1 MTGIGL
7 NFLLKGFIIG
17 FAIAAPVGPIGILC
31 IRRTLANGRLP
42 GFFSGLGAA
51 SADMAYGAV
60 AAFGLTAIQDLLIGA
75 QFWLHLVGGLFL
87 IYLGFRTFTAKPTNK
102 PAGEGTTRNLFQAYF
117 STLGLTLTNPAT
129 IISFTV
135 IFAGLRLGETH
146 GNFFSAATLVG
157 GVFFGS
163 SAWWLTLSL
172 IVGLFRE
179 RFTLAW
185 MIWVNRLAGAVIS
198 AFGLIALLIK

>member
-1 MTGIGL
+1 MTGIDL

-17 FAIAAPVGPIGILC
+17 LAIAAPVGPIGILC
-31 IRRTLANGRLP
+31 IRRTLSEGRLT

-51 SADMAYGAV
+51 SADMSYGAV
-60 AAFGLTAIQDLLIGA
+60 AAFGLTVVHNLLIGA
-75 QFWLHLVGGLFL
+75 QFWLHLIGGLFL
-87 IYLGFRTFTAKPTNK
+87 IYLGIRTFLIKPPNK
-102 PAGEGTTRNLFQAYF
+102 ASTDSLNRNLFQAYL

-135 IFAGLRLGETH
+135 IFAGLRLGEAH
-146 GNFFSAATLVG
+146 GNFISAGMLVG
-157 GVFFGS
+157 GVFIGS

-179 RFTLAW
+179 RFTPHW
-185 MIWVNRLAGAVIS
+185 MVWVNRLAGAIILT
-198 AFGLIALLIK
+198 FGLIALIFK